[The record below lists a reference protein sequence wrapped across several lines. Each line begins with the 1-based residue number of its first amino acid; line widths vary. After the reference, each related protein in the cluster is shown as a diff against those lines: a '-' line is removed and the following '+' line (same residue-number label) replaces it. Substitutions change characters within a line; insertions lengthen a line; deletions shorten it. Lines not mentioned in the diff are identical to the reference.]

1 MEGDQGELVG
11 GSIEECG
18 DGAEDEC
25 VGEAVETVFTEV
37 VTCGN
42 GGGDWVGVDVRWDGG
57 VKGGVE
63 TGDVFCCWRE
73 GREAGVDDG

>member
-1 MEGDQGELVG
+1 M
-11 GSIEECG
+11 
-18 DGAEDEC
+18 
-25 VGEAVETVFTEV
+25 ETVFAEI
-37 VTCGN
+37 VTRGN

-73 GREAGVDDG
+73 RREAGVDDS